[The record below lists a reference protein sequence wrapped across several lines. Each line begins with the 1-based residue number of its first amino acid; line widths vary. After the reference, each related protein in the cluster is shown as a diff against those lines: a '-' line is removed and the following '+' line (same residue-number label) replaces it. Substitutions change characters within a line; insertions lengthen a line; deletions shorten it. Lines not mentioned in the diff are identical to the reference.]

1 MKNFDFIQLLAQH
14 IPSFSQLHTYCDKA
28 EIFQSS
34 FPEESATNAR
44 KALEWLVKN
53 HLTMASVTLEKH
65 ETLNDML
72 KRPEI
77 DAFIDYDWEFERD
90 IRTVKKIGNY
100 ASHTGAQE
108 IKKNDAFICLR
119 SLYYVVSGFLYRWKA
134 LKSITAFD
142 ATLVPQVFPGIHAV
156 STDEPQVAIDVVNS
170 VPQSAIENPTKPGE
184 KPKESL
190 ASEAITRKCLIDYML
205 NEAKW
210 DILTV
215 KGDIQGGKAG
225 IEIKVEGMPTPSGI
239 GYCDYV
245 LFSKGGKPLAV
256 VEAKSTIQNAGK
268 GRKQAIMYADC
279 LEAKY
284 GVRPVIYYTNGY
296 VTKVIDGMG
305 YPDREV
311 ISFHSHDDL
320 EYLIQKRGRA
330 DITDLTIDDAITNRP
345 YQKTAIKSLVEWLNL
360 KHRRGLLVLAT
371 GTGKTRVSISLCKL
385 LANNNWIKNVLFLAD
400 RTELVGQ
407 ARSNYENLLPSESMT
422 SLSDDDVPDLEARF
436 VFSTYQTM
444 INYINEVDVK
454 FSVGHFDL
462 IIIDEAHRSVFGKY
476 GAIFQYFDSLLIGL
490 TATPRDEID
499 KNTFKLLELEDEP
512 NYEYTFD
519 EAVKDGYLVPY
530 KAKRHNSKMINNGI
544 KYDELTKEEQ
554 DELEKVWDYEKMLK
568 GIDPNKEYH
577 RDIEGNEIFRYL
589 INDDTIDNVLV
600 ELMESGLKIKSG
612 EDIGKT
618 IIFAYNHKHA
628 ERIVERFHALY
639 PNRGADYCQ
648 LIDNQVKH
656 HDKIIREFKTP
667 EKLPQ
672 IAVSV
677 DMLDTGIDV
686 PEVLNLVFF
695 KIVKSK
701 IKFEQMIGRGTRLC
715 PNIFGEGKDKKLF
728 YIFDW
733 CGNFDYFSKNPDGID
748 PSNSK
753 SLTER
758 LFSLRLD
765 IAKELQSADH
775 QEKEFDKKMHDDL
788 KVLLHQQVNSIVK
801 ERKDARPYWNIIE
814 PFRDKEKWTYLSDV
828 DVLRLKEIGKLIP
841 QDDDDESAKKF
852 DVIMLHLQLAH
863 IDSTVRVGQFRQ
875 VVVNIAAHLEKKGTV
890 PAVMTRIET
899 IRNVQKPQFWENE
912 SLDSLESVR
921 TELRDLIKLLEETRK
936 TKKFIID
943 IDDPYETVDGGED
956 VIIQTTYKQ
965 RVIDYLAQNTDNPT
979 LRKIQGFEQLTSGDF
994 AELERI
1000 FFEELGT
1007 REDFNELA
1015 EGHPY
1020 KNNVAAFIRVINGI
1034 DRKKALLIYQNFIE
1048 GNNLTSE
1055 QERYLKNILDYVSVN
1070 GDIETRNFMEYP
1082 LKALNWRPTFGDNFA
1097 KLKDFV
1103 NQIHQVILATA

>member
-14 IPSFSQLHTYCDKA
+14 IPSFSQLHAYCDKA

-134 LKSITAFD
+134 LKSIKAFD
-142 ATLVPQVFPGIHAV
+142 ATLVPQVFPGVHVI

-170 VPQSAIENPTKPGE
+170 VPQSAIQNPTKPGE

-296 VTKVIDGMG
+296 VTKVIDGLG

-330 DITDLTIDDAITNRP
+330 NITDLTIDEAITNRP

-407 ARSNYENLLPSESMT
+407 ARSNYETLLPSESMT
-422 SLSDDDVPDLEARF
+422 SLSDDDEPDLEARF

-444 INYINEVDVK
+444 INYINDIDAK

-512 NYEYTFD
+512 NFEYTFD

-544 KYDELTKEEQ
+544 KYDELTKEQ
-554 DELEKVWDYEKMLK
+554 RDELEKVWDYEKMLK
-568 GIDPNKEYH
+568 GIDPNADYH

-589 INDDTIDNVLV
+589 INDDTIDNVLS

-612 EDIGKT
+612 EDIGK
-618 IIFAYNHKHA
+618 
-628 ERIVERFHALY
+628 
-639 PNRGADYCQ
+639 
-648 LIDNQVKH
+648 
-656 HDKIIREFKTP
+656 
-667 EKLPQ
+667 
-672 IAVSV
+672 
-677 DMLDTGIDV
+677 
-686 PEVLNLVFF
+686 
-695 KIVKSK
+695 
-701 IKFEQMIGRGTRLC
+701 
-715 PNIFGEGKDKKLF
+715 
-728 YIFDW
+728 
-733 CGNFDYFSKNPDGID
+733 
-748 PSNSK
+748 
-753 SLTER
+753 
-758 LFSLRLD
+758 
-765 IAKELQSADH
+765 
-775 QEKEFDKKMHDDL
+775 
-788 KVLLHQQVNSIVK
+788 
-801 ERKDARPYWNIIE
+801 
-814 PFRDKEKWTYLSDV
+814 
-828 DVLRLKEIGKLIP
+828 
-841 QDDDDESAKKF
+841 
-852 DVIMLHLQLAH
+852 
-863 IDSTVRVGQFRQ
+863 
-875 VVVNIAAHLEKKGTV
+875 
-890 PAVMTRIET
+890 
-899 IRNVQKPQFWENE
+899 
-912 SLDSLESVR
+912 
-921 TELRDLIKLLEETRK
+921 
-936 TKKFIID
+936 
-943 IDDPYETVDGGED
+943 
-956 VIIQTTYKQ
+956 
-965 RVIDYLAQNTDNPT
+965 
-979 LRKIQGFEQLTSGDF
+979 
-994 AELERI
+994 
-1000 FFEELGT
+1000 
-1007 REDFNELA
+1007 
-1015 EGHPY
+1015 
-1020 KNNVAAFIRVINGI
+1020 
-1034 DRKKALLIYQNFIE
+1034 
-1048 GNNLTSE
+1048 
-1055 QERYLKNILDYVSVN
+1055 
-1070 GDIETRNFMEYP
+1070 
-1082 LKALNWRPTFGDNFA
+1082 
-1097 KLKDFV
+1097 
-1103 NQIHQVILATA
+1103 